1 MKHSLNP
8 FHSIGNSRGSA
19 IIVIVCLII
28 SGILA
33 AALIEILNTS
43 NKISSQAH
51 LTEARMMIFK
61 RTQSMLRSPAIVNYT
76 LAQYST
82 PAKNAQLKKCIQSG
96 NQEDPSCSNISLEFY
111 YPKDTTSG
119 VKFAGTSHAPS
130 YANQSGD
137 TCEEDSPGCYFK
149 VDMDCYFL
157 CPGGQTSCAMV
168 KVMGCDLKVTP
179 ASTMV
184 LRALSLVSKTQTFA
198 AAYSIRLSD
207 DMNSFSAVSTY
218 VPIPCYLQSIVP
230 ADCHAP
236 AP

>member
-1 MKHSLNP
+1 MRRSLNP
-8 FHSIGNSRGSA
+8 FRLIGNSRGSA

-43 NKISSQAH
+43 NKLSSQAH
-51 LTEARMMIFK
+51 LTEARMTIFK
-61 RTQSMLRSPAIVNYT
+61 RTQSMLRSPAIMNYT
-76 LAQYST
+76 LSQYST
-82 PAKNAQLKKCIQSG
+82 PQTNANLKNCIKSG
-96 NQEDPSCSNISLEFY
+96 TQEDPSCRNISLEFY
-111 YPKDTTSG
+111 FPQNANTG
-119 VKFAGTSHAPS
+119 VKFAGTSDVPS
-130 YANQSGD
+130 YSNQFGD
-137 TCEEDSPGCYFK
+137 SCEEDSPGCHFK

-179 ASTMV
+179 SSNIV

-207 DMNSFSAVSTY
+207 DMNTFSAVPTY
-218 VPIPCYLQSIVP
+218 VPIPCYLQSVIP

-236 AP
+236 GP